1 MMLHRLKLKVV
12 YGESLSK
19 DKVAKRLKM
28 RVILIAGFAVFIPF
42 LAITYMLW
50 TETRVGKLLIIGLL
64 SALSCVPVVLYAYAK
79 GYGKPLKTLWKE
91 RPEELKWLSLKIGF
105 FYGFALY
112 WMILGIVE
120 FLFGYQSFR
129 AALISFVASAAARD
143 GFEIGYLR
151 ARDAGKNMK
160 MTIFPD
166 DRPLSEMFPVAPQ
179 KILLLVST
187 ALLGGA
193 ITGFV
198 LGPVLLNPIHQA
210 LVIGLIVG
218 GVSTL
223 SYAWALD
230 EPPSSRAL
238 LRYFIWPGFTMGIT
252 YFLILAYLLRIVFE
266 IKLAPASDF
275 GLLMAASAAWLT
287 LGSLFDAYLQW
298 KKTSPATEPSKGE
311 VPQTAI

>member
-12 YGESLSK
+12 YGDALSK
-19 DKVAKRLKM
+19 DKKAKRLKM

-50 TETRVGKLLIIGLL
+50 TETRVMKLLIIGLL

-91 RPEELKWLSLKIGF
+91 RPEEIKWLGIKIGF

-151 ARDAGKNMK
+151 ARDASKNIK
-160 MTIFPD
+160 MTVFPD
-166 DRPLSEMFPVAPQ
+166 DRSLSEMFPVAPQ
-179 KILLLVST
+179 KILSLLIT
-187 ALLGGA
+187 AILGGA
-193 ITGFV
+193 ITGSM
-198 LGPVLLNPIHQA
+198 LGPLLPNPVHQA
-210 LVIGLIVG
+210 LAIGLIVG
-218 GVSTL
+218 GVATL
-223 SYAWALD
+223 SYAWAM
-230 EPPSSRAL
+230 ETPPSPLAL

-252 YFLILAYLLRIVFE
+252 YFLILAYLLRIIFD
-266 IKLAPASDF
+266 INLPPASDL
-275 GLLMAASAAWLT
+275 GLLMAASAGWLT
-287 LGSLFDAYLQW
+287 LESLFVAYLQW
-298 KKTSPATEPSKGE
+298 EKPTRATEPSKE
-311 VPQTAI
+311 KIQQATQ